1 MIDHYISL
9 FSAEFAQLLL
19 DPARFADRI
28 DAIQKNDL
36 VAEKDRDRL
45 ATFDRQVIAGIT
57 KKYDELLSSARAQ
70 APAVT

>member
-1 MIDHYISL
+1 MIDHYTSL

-36 VAEKDRDRL
+36 AAEKDRDRL
-45 ATFDRQVIAGIT
+45 ATFNRQVIAGIT
-57 KKYDELLSSARAQ
+57 KKYDELLSAARGQ